1 MKRNDSTRRSTVDRT
16 RFETRARSQSYH
28 GCSSHCYRNASHRVV
43 TPNATTTTIKMYESM
58 FLLYAR
64 ETGVPRDRT
73 HDVPRRRMF
82 HSFTAVLLPE
92 SRASPN
98 HAPKRRRALDDSRRR
113 CARRLS
119 TQENVNTNDIRTRVG
134 RLGRRRRRPEN
145 RRCARIRA
153 HLTGETFQQRNG
165 THTQQHR
172 RRRHAIEPT
181 NGRTRELAT
190 HRETPH
196 RKCRRRRR

>member
-1 MKRNDSTRRSTVDRT
+1 
-16 RFETRARSQSYH
+16 
-28 GCSSHCYRNASHRVV
+28 
-43 TPNATTTTIKMYESM
+43 M

-98 HAPKRRRALDDSRRR
+98 HAPKRRRALDDLSTT

-119 TQENVNTNDIRTRVG
+119 TQENVNTNDFRTRVG
-134 RLGRRRRRPEN
+134 RLGSVVVVGAQKTVD
-145 RRCARIRA
+145 ARGFGHILRVR
-153 HLTGETFQQRNG
+153 LFNNG
-165 THTQQHR
+165 TEHTHSSSS
-172 RRRHAIEPT
+172 AAATPIEPT
-181 NGRTRELAT
+181 DGRTRELAT